1 LIVFSALIL
10 LTSYP
15 ALNWLVGAPSFARL
29 IEVELWLSFMYA
41 SYNSAMVVALTE
53 LMPAEVRATGFSMA
67 YSLATA
73 IFGGFTPA
81 ISSYMIHVTGNK
93 AMPGVW
99 LSIAAVCGLIAVLVL
114 PLITSRGR
122 DVSSAAKAL

>member
-1 LIVFSALIL
+1 
-10 LTSYP
+10 
-15 ALNWLVGAPSFARL
+15 
-29 IEVELWLSFMYA
+29 
-41 SYNSAMVVALTE
+41 MVVALTE